1 MKVYLDN
8 NATTPLLPEVKQ
20 KIAETLDLYANPSSL
35 HQFGKQVKRVI
46 DGARR
51 DFASALNKTSEEFIF
66 TSSGTESN
74 NMVLK
79 GIFLNNLSRGKETHI
94 ITSEIEHPS
103 IINTCEYLRS
113 KGAEITYISVDKSGM
128 VNIEKIKQNIKPYT
142 SLISVM
148 YANNETGVL
157 QPVEEIGRI
166 AGEFNIPFHS
176 DAVQAFMKIDVDM
189 DKSNIDFLTLGG
201 HKFGAPKG
209 IGALFYN
216 NNRIH
221 LIDPLLFGGSHE
233 NNLRASTENLYYIIA
248 FAEAVKVISKDH
260 DQRIEKVKRLT
271 NRLKQGIEQNI
282 TDIIFNSGDDENRL
296 PNTLNYSFPG
306 IEGQSMVLSLDA
318 QGIAVSTGSACS
330 QANDDASYVILAMGR
345 KESEALSSIRFSTGW
360 QTTEEEIDYTLDK
373 LTQVV
378 KKLRG

>member
-20 KIAETLDLYANPSSL
+20 KMAETLDLYANPSSL
-35 HQFGKQVKRVI
+35 HQFGKQVKRLI
-46 DGARR
+46 DGVRK
-51 DFASALNKTSEEFIF
+51 DFSSALNKTSEEFIF

-79 GIFLNNLSRGKETHI
+79 GIFLNNLSKGKETHI

-113 KGAEITYISVDKSGM
+113 KGAEITYISVDKNGM
-128 VNIEKIKQNIKPYT
+128 VNMEKIKQNIKPYT

-157 QPVEEIGRI
+157 QPVEEIGKI

-189 DKSNIDFLTLGG
+189 DKNNIDFLTLGG

-221 LIDPLLFGGSHE
+221 LIDPLLYGGSQE
-233 NNLRASTENLYYIIA
+233 NHLRASTENIYYIIA
-248 FAEAVKVISKDH
+248 FAEAVKIISKDH

-282 TDIIFNSGDDENRL
+282 TDIIFNSGEGENRL